1 MIRRQD
7 SAMAATKPR
16 SRDPKRTE
24 ELLDEALEESFPA
37 SDPPALVG
45 PGGGITGPNDPRQTR
60 PDRRATGEPPNKV
73 GPKGIPH
80 RSHG

>member
-16 SRDPKRTE
+16 SRDPRRTE

-45 PGGGITGPNDPRQTR
+45 PGGGITSPLK
-60 PDRRATGEPPNKV
+60 RRRTNPARREVQERSNK
-73 GPKGIPH
+73 GALKGT
-80 RSHG
+80 